1 MENKVLQIGDKAP
14 DFQAM
19 TTLGPLKL
27 SDWKGKWIVFFSHPG
42 DFTPVCTT
50 EFIAFARM
58 FPYFQQRNVYLLG
71 LSVDSQYSHLAWI
84 YNIYQMTGIEVP
96 FPVISDVNMSIAKK
110 YGMIS
115 PASGDTSPVRSVV
128 IIDDKQVIRAILTY
142 PKTTGRNI
150 PEILRMIDALQT
162 SDREHVVTPANWTPD
177 QWAIIPPPS
186 TYPELKERL
195 KNQDGYHCREWYL
208 CTRPLSLPCKKE

>member
-1 MENKVLQIGDKAP
+1 MENKALQIGDKAP
-14 DFQAM
+14 HFEAM
-19 TTLGPLKL
+19 TTLGPFKL

-58 FPYFQQRNVYLLG
+58 FPYFQQRNVQLLG

-84 YNIYQMTGIEVP
+84 YNIYQMTGIEIP
-96 FPVISDVNMSIAKK
+96 FPVISDSTMSIAKK

-115 PASGDTSPVRSVV
+115 QAAGDTSPVRSVF
-128 IIDDKQVIRAILTY
+128 IIDDQQVIRGILTY

-162 SDREHVVTPANWTPD
+162 SDREKVVTPANWTPS
-177 QWAIIPPPS
+177 QWVIVPPPQ
-186 TYPELKERL
+186 TYPELKERIENP
-195 KNQDGYHCREWYL
+195 KGYCCQEWYL
-208 CTRPLSLPCKKE
+208 CTRPLSLPSQGE